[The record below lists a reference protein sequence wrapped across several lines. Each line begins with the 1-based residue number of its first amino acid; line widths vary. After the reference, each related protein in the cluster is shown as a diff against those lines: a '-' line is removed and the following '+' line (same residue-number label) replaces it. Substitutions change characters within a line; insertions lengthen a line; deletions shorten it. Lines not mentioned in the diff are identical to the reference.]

1 MTDGALG
8 NVQRR
13 LMTMAEV
20 EAEFGFNVSTQRYWR
35 YKGTGPRSFR
45 AGRRVLY
52 EVAEINRWINEQ
64 AARQTGGAA

>member
-1 MTDGALG
+1 MGELDRAR
-8 NVQRR
+8 RR

-20 EAEFGFNVSTQRYWR
+20 EAEFGFNVNTQRYWR

-52 EVAEINRWINEQ
+52 ERAEIDRWINEQ
-64 AARQTGGAA
+64 SARQPGGAA